1 MLFRPLRR
9 PSRRALLQGA
19 AALGGALVIG
29 VAAGLAPRRAGASA
43 HAPEFDPP
51 ARPDAFIRI
60 DEDDTVT
67 VLIKHLDMGQG
78 VATGLTTI
86 VADELDASWEQ
97 MAFAF
102 APADHRLYNNLNFGP
117 MQGTG
122 ASTAVPNSWMQLR
135 KAGAAARAMLIGA
148 AAEEWGVPAGNVRIT
163 DGRIRHEAS
172 GREAGFGAFAA
183 AAAAREIPAD
193 PILKTRADFVHIGRH
208 RPRLDGPEKARG
220 EAIYSLDIR
229 RPGQLTAMVAHPPR
243 FGARLSGYD
252 DSAAREVPGVVDVV
266 AIPTGVAVVARDTW
280 SAMKGREALDVS
292 WDETRAERRSSADL
306 RAEFHALG
314 LEPGRRA
321 AFRGD
326 ADAGMRNSV
335 RMIEA
340 AYDFPYLAHAAM
352 EPMNG
357 VIERREDGGYE
368 AWGAFQMQTLD
379 QAVIARV
386 MGVTAARVKLN
397 TLYAGGSFGRRAST
411 TSDWIA
417 EAAEIL
423 KATGERA
430 PIHLVWSRED
440 DMRAGYY
447 RPMVHHRVLVGL
459 GPDNLPRS
467 WVQRI
472 VGKPIMAGSAFEAM
486 DFSGVE
492 HQTVEGA
499 ADPIYAFE
507 NFRLE
512 IHNTREQVPV
522 LWWRSVGHTHT
533 AQVSETMVD
542 ELAAV
547 AGADPVAYRLQWLFV
562 SPRDAT
568 VLRLATHKAGWGTEL
583 PARPGVR
590 RGRGVAVHRSFGSH
604 VAMVAEVA
612 VEEDRLTV
620 ERIVAAV
627 DCGIVINPDNVRA
640 QVEGAIGFALSS
652 VLRNA
657 ISLDEG
663 MVREGNFDTFE
674 PTRLSEMPR
683 VEVHLVE
690 SDAPPTG
697 MGEPGV
703 PPLAPAICN
712 AIHDA
717 TGLRVRSLPIDL
729 SRLRQS

>member
-1 MLFRPLRR
+1 MLFRPNIR
-9 PSRRALLQGA
+9 PSRRSLLKGGA
-19 AALGGALVIG
+19 ALTGALVIG
-29 VAAGLAPRRAGASA
+29 VATGLGTRRAGAA
-43 HAPEFDPP
+43 DAPDLDPP

-60 DEDDTVT
+60 DADDRVT

-78 VATGLTTI
+78 IATGLTTI
-86 VADELDASWEQ
+86 VAEELDAAWEQ
-97 MAFAF
+97 MRFDF
-102 APADHRLYNNLNFGP
+102 APADHRLYNNLYFGP

-122 ASTAVPNSWMQLR
+122 GSTAVPNSWMQLR

-148 AAEEWGVPAGNVRIT
+148 AADEWGVPAGEIRVSN
-163 DGRIRHEAS
+163 GRIRHEAS
-172 GREAGFGAFAA
+172 GREAGFGTFAA
-183 AAAAREIPAD
+183 QAAERQIPSD

-208 RPRLDGPEKARG
+208 RPRLDSSEKARG
-220 EAIYSLDIR
+220 ETLYSLDIR

-243 FGARLSGYD
+243 FGARVASFD
-252 DSAAREVPGVVDVV
+252 ASAARDVPGVVDVV
-266 AIPTGVAVVARDTW
+266 RIPTGVAVVARDTW
-280 SAMKGREALDVS
+280 SAMKGREALVVT
-292 WDETRAERRSSADL
+292 WDDSRAEHRSSSEL

-326 ADAGMRNSV
+326 ANAAMRNSV
-335 RMIEA
+335 RMVEA
-340 AYDFPYLAHAAM
+340 MYDFPYLAHAAM

-357 VIERREDGGYE
+357 VIERSEDGGYE

-379 QAVIARV
+379 QAVIARI
-386 MGVTAARVKLN
+386 MGVTADRVRLN
-397 TLYAGGSFGRRAST
+397 TLFAGGSFGRRAST

-417 EAAEIL
+417 EAAHIL

-440 DMRAGYY
+440 DMRAGFF

-459 GPDNLPRS
+459 GADNLPRA

-472 VGKPIMAGSAFEAM
+472 VGKPIMAGSAFEAL

-499 ADPIYAFE
+499 EDPIYAFDD
-507 NFRLE
+507 FRLE

-533 AQVSETMVD
+533 AQVTETMVD
-542 ELAAV
+542 ELAAI
-547 AGADPVAYRLQWLFV
+547 AGVDPVAYRLHWLYR

-568 VLRLATHKAGWGTEL
+568 VLRLAADRAGWGSEM
-583 PARPGVR
+583 PAQSGVR

-612 VEEDRLTV
+612 VEGEKLTV

-657 ISLDEG
+657 ITLDEG
-663 MVREGNFDTFE
+663 RVVEGNFDSFE
-674 PTRLSEMPR
+674 PTRFAEMPR
-683 VEVHLVE
+683 VEVYFVE
-690 SDAPPTG
+690 SSAPPTG

-712 AIHDA
+712 AIHNA
-717 TGLRVRSLPIDL
+717 TGLRMRSLPIDL
-729 SRLRQS
+729 SRLRQA